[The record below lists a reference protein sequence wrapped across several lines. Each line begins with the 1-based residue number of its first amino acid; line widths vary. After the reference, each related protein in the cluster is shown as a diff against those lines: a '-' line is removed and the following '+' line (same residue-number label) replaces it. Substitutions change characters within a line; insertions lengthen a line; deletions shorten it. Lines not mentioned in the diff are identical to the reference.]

1 MWSESGNCDV
11 WQKSGLR
18 PRPCHQEEEKGK
30 IFPTFTRRCAAW
42 LQQLTHSPTFNQQLW
57 RLHGTIESLTEQEY
71 LLEWHNQTCPSI
83 FWFYKVR
90 RNHLLFVLP
99 HVVWCV
105 PPIVI
110 MILRTPGA
118 ALWLIFIIQ
127 LRSRSLLSQAQNRW
141 GSEHSGI
148 VHASLNT
155 ETNSRWFKHNTA
167 SLSGCGHD

>member
-1 MWSESGNCDV
+1 MIGVGKLWCLTKIRTQAQALPPGRGERENF
-11 WQKSGLR
+11 
-18 PRPCHQEEEKGK
+18 PNFHQAMCRMA
-30 IFPTFTRRCAAW
+30 PTTDT
-42 LQQLTHSPTFNQQLW
+42 LTYFQSTVMKTARNYWILD
-57 RLHGTIESLTEQEY
+57 RTGV
-71 LLEWHNQTCPSI
+71 LEWHNQTCPSI
-83 FWFYKVR
+83 FCFYKVR